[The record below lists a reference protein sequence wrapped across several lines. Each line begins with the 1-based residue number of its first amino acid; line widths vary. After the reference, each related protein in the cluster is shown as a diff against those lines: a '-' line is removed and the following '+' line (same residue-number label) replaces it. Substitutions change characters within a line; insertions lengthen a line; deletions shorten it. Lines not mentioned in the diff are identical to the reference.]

1 MAELTREERNREK
14 QEFWSNHIKA
24 WEKSSLSQIEY
35 CKENSLSRHRFTY
48 WKSKQTKKS
57 EGITFMPV
65 FNGPMPRLQ
74 KTTHDFAPL
83 KLILREKYRIEIGD
97 GFSSTTLQKLI
108 YSIEGLQS

>member
-1 MAELTREERNREK
+1 MAKLTRKERNREK

-24 WEKSSLSQIEY
+24 WEKSNLSQIEY

-57 EGITFMPV
+57 KSITFMPV
-65 FNGPMPRLQ
+65 FEGPMPHLQ
-74 KTTHDFAPL
+74 KPNHDSAPL
-83 KLILREKYRIEIGD
+83 KLILEEKYRIEIGD